1 MIIRHQQLRAIPF
14 PQLAPTTPPSQRI
27 RSLHQHMTAGRIP
40 PPTPFVPDAPTF
52 LSLIGRNLSQHAA
65 KIPSWE
71 ALFSLTSKQLRE
83 LGVEPAR
90 SRRYLL
96 RWREKFR
103 NGDYGVGGDLRQVVE
118 GCGEVKVVAAPKT
131 VGGGTGQE
139 EVVVAET
146 SALAGR
152 KVVVN
157 LPAGAATP
165 VLGAGAAELS
175 PVKGLKVLGAH
186 TLSGSHVALVKGSSG
201 RVGRITVQEGMWE
214 QRRGHKI
221 DGGERRKAEVRAKR
235 RSEERRTTRK

>member
-1 MIIRHQQLRAIPF
+1 
-14 PQLAPTTPPSQRI
+14 
-27 RSLHQHMTAGRIP
+27 MTAGRIP
-40 PPTPFVPDAPTF
+40 SPTPFVPDAQTF

-103 NGDYGVGGDLRQVVE
+103 NGDYGVGGDLQQVID
-118 GCGEVKVVAAPKT
+118 GCGEVKVVAARKA
-131 VGGGTGQE
+131 GIDGNGQD
-139 EVVVAET
+139 EVITDT
-146 SALAGR
+146 SAPGGR

-157 LPAGAATP
+157 LPPGAQTPALSAT
-165 VLGAGAAELS
+165 ELKL
-175 PVKGLKVLGAH
+175 VKGLKVLGAH
-186 TLSGSHVALVKGSSG
+186 TVSGSHVELVKGTMG
-201 RVGRITVQEGMWE
+201 RVGRITVKEGLWE

>member
-1 MIIRHQQLRAIPF
+1 
-14 PQLAPTTPPSQRI
+14 
-27 RSLHQHMTAGRIP
+27 MTAGRIP
-40 PPTPFVPDAPTF
+40 SPTPFVPDAPTF

-96 RWREKFR
+96 RWRDKFR
-103 NGDYGVGGDLRQVVE
+103 NGDYGVGGDLRQVVD
-118 GCGEVKVVAAPKT
+118 GCGEVKVVAAPKA
-131 VGGGTGQE
+131 VNGAKGQDAAM
-139 EVVVAET
+139 AET
-146 SALAGR
+146 SALVGR

-157 LPAGAATP
+157 LPPGVPTP
-165 VLGAGAAELS
+165 ALLGTELK

-186 TLSGSHVALVKGSSG
+186 TVSGSHVELVKDTMG
-201 RVGRITVQEGMWE
+201 RVGRIKVQEGMWE
-214 QRRGHKI
+214 QKRGHKI
-221 DGGERRKAEVRAKR
+221 DGGERRRAEVRAKR

>member
-1 MIIRHQQLRAIPF
+1 
-14 PQLAPTTPPSQRI
+14 
-27 RSLHQHMTAGRIP
+27 MTAGRIP
-40 PPTPFVPDAPTF
+40 SPTPFVPDAQTF

-118 GCGEVKVVAAPKT
+118 GCGEVKVVAAPAPKAADSAK
-131 VGGGTGQE
+131 GQDD
-139 EVVVAET
+139 VVSES

-157 LPAGAATP
+157 LPPGTP
-165 VLGAGAAELS
+165 TSALPVAELK

-186 TLSGSHVALVKGSSG
+186 TISGSHVELVKGTMG
-201 RVGRITVQEGMWE
+201 RVGRIKVQEGLWE

>member
-1 MIIRHQQLRAIPF
+1 
-14 PQLAPTTPPSQRI
+14 
-27 RSLHQHMTAGRIP
+27 MTAGRIP
-40 PPTPFVPDAPTF
+40 SPTPFVPDAPTF
-52 LSLIGRNLSQHAA
+52 LSLIGRNLTQHAA

-103 NGDYGVGGDLRQVVE
+103 NGDYGIGGDLQQVVD
-118 GCGEVKVVAAPKT
+118 GCGEVKVVAAST
-131 VGGGTGQE
+131 AANGGKGQDE
-139 EVVVAET
+139 MIADT
-146 SALAGR
+146 RALVGR
-152 KVVVN
+152 KVIVN
-157 LPAGAATP
+157 LPSAVPAPT
-165 VLGAGAAELS
+165 LSTTELK

-186 TLSGSHVALVKGSSG
+186 TVSGSHVELVKGTMG
-201 RVGRITVQEGMWE
+201 RVGRITVKEGLWE